1 MRMNAVL
8 SNPKHPE
15 YGQFTV
21 PLPIP
26 HNQYNRIMEALNA
39 MDMGDPLA
47 RDCQMDEILGEYPI
61 LKRLEGKPVNIDE
74 LDYLAKRLDSFCY
87 AQEGA
92 QFQGA
97 AVSYDYSD
105 MTDLINLTFSC
116 QQVTVITDFS
126 DLEQV
131 GRDHYMVLNGGCAS
145 KEELD
150 ALDGYETAL
159 LLIDEGNGVITP
171 YGVRYIFSHYLLG
184 SSYNQIAD
192 EMAQQGVRYHQHTA
206 QWNKHMVKRILEN
219 ERYLGLDGY
228 PRLIADEEFL
238 AVRLRRGE
246 QNTYAPCPSEILPI
260 RDKAVCALCGEK
272 MARDTKS
279 HGRPCWR
286 CKNPECGCSI
296 YLDDSIIL
304 ELVIQKLKEL
314 AKSPERIQLPQAA
327 PASTDALR
335 IENELALCFNR
346 ADINAE
352 YMKTLIMAA
361 AAERYAGLSDPTP
374 AHRLALL
381 RQKLERN
388 PEDEEALWEL
398 FGAVIAQVSIGKGGE
413 ISLYPNR

>member
-1 MRMNAVL
+1 MLRADGPLTNLASMRNYCYQ
-8 SNPKHPE
+8 H
-15 YGQFTV
+15 G
-21 PLPIP
+21 
-26 HNQYNRIMEALNA
+26 
-39 MDMGDPLA
+39 
-47 RDCQMDEILGEYPI
+47 
-61 LKRLEGKPVNIDE
+61 GK
-74 LDYLAKRLDSFCY
+74 
-87 AQEGA
+87 
-92 QFQGA
+92 
-97 AVSYDYSD
+97 
-105 MTDLINLTFSC
+105 
-116 QQVTVITDFS
+116 ITED
-126 DLEQV
+126 
-131 GRDHYMVLNGGCAS
+131 GRCFGYIAETEHY
-145 KEELD
+145 
-150 ALDGYETAL
+150 
-159 LLIDEGNGVITP
+159 
-171 YGVRYIFSHYLLG
+171 
-184 SSYNQIAD
+184 
-192 EMAQQGVRYHQHTA
+192 
-206 QWNKHMVKRILEN
+206 
-219 ERYLGLDGY
+219 RYLGLDGY

-314 AKSPERIQLPQAA
+314 AKFPERIQLPQAA